1 MTSETVTKK
10 VVSDMQ
16 TVSSADGTQIPYW
29 YCGDGPPLLLVH
41 GALSDRIAWIL
52 IQPLLA
58 ERFTVYAMN
67 RRGRECSGEP
77 EAHAIEREFE
87 DIVAV
92 VDAIGEPVHLLGHSG
107 GALCA
112 LGAVLLTDRLRSL
125 ILYEPPPP
133 GSRVDVELKSLR
145 EMIDKSEAED
155 EDLVLEFLRTG
166 PRVPEEDIERVRQS
180 PIWPHILSLTPS
192 LPSELDAAAGYE
204 FDPSRYSTLDI
215 PLLLLLGSDSPPV
228 LREVS
233 DALAAVVPD
242 VRMRVL
248 AGQQHAANYD
258 APELFAAEVTKFLE
272 EIEQLPAPVKE
283 RT

>member
-1 MTSETVTKK
+1 MTAEAAAN

-16 TVSSADGTQIPYW
+16 TATSADGTLIAYW
-29 YCGDGPPLLLVH
+29 RQGDGSPLLLVH
-41 GALSDRIAWIL
+41 GSLSDRIAWIL

-67 RRGRECSGEP
+67 RRGREGSGEP
-77 EAHAIEREFE
+77 APHAIEREFE

-133 GSRVDVELKSLR
+133 GPRVDVELKSLR
-145 EMIDKSEAED
+145 GMIHESEPE
-155 EDLVLEFLRTG
+155 EIVLEFLRTG
-166 PRVPEEDIERVRQS
+166 PRVPEQDIERLKQS
-180 PIWPHILSLTPS
+180 PIWPHIVALTPS
-192 LPSELDAAAGYE
+192 LAPELDAAAGYE
-204 FDPSRYSTLDI
+204 FDASRYSTLDV
-215 PLLLLLGSDSPPV
+215 PLLLLLGSKSPPV

-233 DALAAVVPD
+233 DALADVVPD
-242 VRMRVL
+242 VRMTEL
-248 AGQQHAANYD
+248 EGQQHAANYD
-258 APELFAAEVTKFLE
+258 APELFAAEVVSFLE
-272 EIEQLPAPVKE
+272 TVEEKA
-283 RT
+283 

>member
-1 MTSETVTKK
+1 MTSEAATKK

-16 TVSSADGTQIPYW
+16 IVSSADGTQIPYW
-29 YCGDGPPLLLVH
+29 YSGDGPPLLLVH

-112 LGAVLLTDRLRSL
+112 LGAVLLTERVRSL
-125 ILYEPPPP
+125 TLYEPPPP

-145 EMIDKSEAED
+145 EMIHKSEAED
-155 EDLVLEFLRTG
+155 IVLEFLRTG
-166 PRVPEEDIERVRQS
+166 PRVPEEDIERLKQS
-180 PIWPHILSLTPS
+180 PIWPHIVSLVPS
-192 LPSELDAAAGYE
+192 LAPELDAAAAYE
-204 FDPSRYSTLDI
+204 FDASRYSTLDI

-233 DALAAVVPD
+233 DALADVVPN
-242 VRMRVL
+242 VRTTVL

-258 APELFAAEVTKFLE
+258 APELFAAEVTKFLD
-272 EIEQLPAPVKE
+272 EIEQLPALLKE

>member
-1 MTSETVTKK
+1 MTPEAGSEVK
-10 VVSDMQ
+10 VSDMQ
-16 TVSSADGTQIPYW
+16 TATSADGTNIAYW
-29 YCGDGPPLLLVH
+29 YSGDGPPLLLVH
-41 GALSDRIAWIL
+41 GALSDRTAWIL

-67 RRGRECSGEP
+67 RRGREGSGEP
-77 EAHAIEREFE
+77 QAHAIEREFE

-112 LGAVLLTDRLRSL
+112 LGAALLTDRLRSL

-145 EMIDKSEAED
+145 EMIHKSEAED
-155 EDLVLEFLRTG
+155 IVLEFLRTG
-166 PRVPEEDIERVRQS
+166 PRVSEEDIERVRES
-180 PIWPHILSLTPS
+180 PIWPHIVALAPTLA
-192 LPSELDAAAGYE
+192 SELDAVAAYE
-204 FDPSRYSTLDI
+204 FDASRYRTLDV

-233 DALAAVVPD
+233 DALAEVVPN
-242 VRMRVL
+242 VRMTEL
-248 AGQQHAANYD
+248 LGQQHAANYD
-258 APELFAAEVTKFLE
+258 APELFAAEVTKFLDQVQE
-272 EIEQLPAPVKE
+272 SQ
-283 RT
+283 

>member
-1 MTSETVTKK
+1 MTPEAAATN
-10 VVSDMQ
+10 VVSDMH
-16 TVSSADGTQIPYW
+16 TATSADGTQIAYW
-29 YCGDGPPLLLVH
+29 RQGHGSPLLLVH
-41 GALSDRIAWIL
+41 GSLSDRIAWIL

-67 RRGRECSGEP
+67 RRGREGSCEP
-77 EAHAIEREFE
+77 APHAIEREFE

-145 EMIDKSEAED
+145 EMIHESEPE
-155 EDLVLEFLRTG
+155 EIVLEFLRTG
-166 PRVPEEDIERVRQS
+166 PRVPEQDIERLKQS
-180 PIWPHILSLTPS
+180 PIWPHIVALTPS
-192 LPSELDAAAGYE
+192 LAPELDAAAGYE
-204 FDPSRYSTLDI
+204 FDASRYSTLDV
-215 PLLLLLGSDSPPV
+215 PLLLLLGSKSPPV

-233 DALAAVVPD
+233 DALADVVPD
-242 VRMRVL
+242 VRMTEL
-248 AGQQHAANYD
+248 EGQQHAANYD
-258 APELFAAEVTKFLE
+258 APELFAAEVVSFLE
-272 EIEQLPAPVKE
+272 TVEEKA
-283 RT
+283 

>member
-1 MTSETVTKK
+1 MTSETGVKNSL
-10 VVSDMQ
+10 SDMQ
-16 TVSSADGTQIPYW
+16 TATSADGTNIAYW
-29 YCGDGPPLLLVH
+29 RSGDGPPLLLVH
-41 GALSDRIAWIL
+41 GALSDRTAWIL

-67 RRGRECSGEP
+67 RRGREGSGEP
-77 EAHAIEREFE
+77 LPHAIEREFE

-112 LGAVLLTDRLRSL
+112 LGAALLTDRLRSL

-145 EMIDKSEAED
+145 EMIHKSKAED
-155 EDLVLEFLRTG
+155 IVLEFLRTG
-166 PRVPEEDIERVRQS
+166 PRVPKEDIERVKQS
-180 PIWPHILSLTPS
+180 PIWPHIVALAPTLA
-192 LPSELDAAAGYE
+192 SELDAVAAYD
-204 FDPSRYSTLDI
+204 FDASRYSTLDI
-215 PLLLLLGSDSPPV
+215 PLLLLLGSKSPPV

-233 DALAAVVPD
+233 DALADVVPN
-242 VRMRVL
+242 VRMTEL

-258 APELFAAEVTKFLE
+258 APELFVAEITKFLE
-272 EIEQLPAPVKE
+272 EI
-283 RT
+283 

>member
-1 MTSETVTKK
+1 MISETGAKESL
-10 VVSDMQ
+10 SDMQ
-16 TVSSADGTQIPYW
+16 TATSADGTDIAYW
-29 YCGDGPPLLLVH
+29 RSGDGPPLLLVH
-41 GALSDRIAWIL
+41 GALADRTAWIL

-67 RRGRECSGEP
+67 RRGREGSGEP
-77 EAHAIEREFE
+77 LAHAVEREFE

-112 LGAVLLTDRLRSL
+112 LGAALLTDRLRSL

-145 EMIDKSEAED
+145 EMIHRSEPED
-155 EDLVLEFLRTG
+155 IVLEFLRTG
-166 PRVPEEDIERVRQS
+166 PRVSEEDIDRVRQS
-180 PIWPHILSLTPS
+180 PIWPHIVALTPS
-192 LPSELDAAAGYE
+192 LAPELDAAAAYE
-204 FDPSRYSTLDI
+204 FDVSRYSTLDI

-233 DALAAVVPD
+233 DALADVVPN
-242 VRMRVL
+242 VRMTEL
-248 AGQQHAANYD
+248 KGQQHAANYD
-258 APELFAAEVTKFLE
+258 APELFAAEVLSFLE
-272 EIEQLPAPVKE
+272 TVGEKP
-283 RT
+283 

>member
-1 MTSETVTKK
+1 MTSETGVKNSL
-10 VVSDMQ
+10 SDMQ
-16 TVSSADGTQIPYW
+16 TATSADGTNIAYW
-29 YCGDGPPLLLVH
+29 RSGDGPPLLLVH
-41 GALSDRIAWIL
+41 GALSDRTAWIL

-67 RRGRECSGEP
+67 RRGREGSGEP
-77 EAHAIEREFE
+77 LPHAIEREFE

-112 LGAVLLTDRLRSL
+112 LGAALLTDRLRSL

-145 EMIDKSEAED
+145 EMIHKSEAED
-155 EDLVLEFLRTG
+155 IVLEFLRTG
-166 PRVPEEDIERVRQS
+166 PRVPEEDIDRVRES
-180 PIWPHILSLTPS
+180 PIWPHIVALAPTLA
-192 LPSELDAAAGYE
+192 SELDAVAAYE
-204 FDPSRYSTLDI
+204 FDASRYRTLDV

-233 DALAAVVPD
+233 DALAEVVPN
-242 VRMRVL
+242 VRMTEL

-258 APELFAAEVTKFLE
+258 APELFAAEVTKFLDQVQE
-272 EIEQLPAPVKE
+272 SQ
-283 RT
+283 

>member
-1 MTSETVTKK
+1 MTSEAGAKK
-10 VVSDMQ
+10 EVSDMQ
-16 TVSSADGTQIPYW
+16 TATSADGTNIAYW
-29 YCGDGPPLLLVH
+29 RSGHGSPLLLIH
-41 GALSDRIAWIL
+41 GALADRTAWIL

-67 RRGRECSGEP
+67 RRGREGSGEP
-77 EAHAIEREFE
+77 LAHAVEREFE

-112 LGAVLLTDRLRSL
+112 LGAALLTDRLRSL

-145 EMIDKSEAED
+145 EMIHKSEAED
-155 EDLVLEFLRTG
+155 IVLEFLRTG
-166 PRVPEEDIERVRQS
+166 PRVREEDIQRVKQS
-180 PIWPHILSLTPS
+180 PIWPHIVALAPTLA
-192 LPSELDAAAGYE
+192 SELDAVAAYE
-204 FDPSRYSTLDI
+204 FDVSRYSTLDI
-215 PLLLLLGSDSPPV
+215 PLLLLSGSDSPPV

-233 DALAAVVPD
+233 DALADVVPN
-242 VRMRVL
+242 VRMTEL

-258 APELFAAEVTKFLE
+258 APELFAAEVTKFLG
-272 EIEQLPAPVKE
+272 EI
-283 RT
+283 